1 MSLFE
6 SGWVM
11 LTQKFQDCV
20 ILSWLMISW
29 ILVCFHNMA
38 RFYWMIKYW
47 SNASSSHWIGPLK
60 FSLFMSRVN
69 PCDYINRPP
78 DWNELYLFTRNCFYR
93 IICLII
99 FDPWFQNS
107 PIYDSRIFCHWH
119 LPMIVLLTTVRMFV
133 IKLKLTKGSTNNS
146 SLLLEIAVRFHR
158 MTFSEAEPRAEMCR
172 IEMCWIQI

>member
-1 MSLFE
+1 MTNKWWLIWLGSLNMSLFE

-60 FSLFMSRVN
+60 FSLFMPRVN

-99 FDPWFQNS
+99 FDPWFQ
-107 PIYDSRIFCHWH
+107 H
-119 LPMIVLLTTVRMFV
+119 IVVLFMTQEFFV
-133 IKLKLTKGSTNNS
+133 TGTFQWSFYWQQSECLS
-146 SLLLEIAVRFHR
+146 SN
-158 MTFSEAEPRAEMCR
+158 
-172 IEMCWIQI
+172 WN